1 MQKEAAAAVCSA
13 ASLFLFLHM
22 DMKNT
27 SQFSMVI
34 GPIRIYHLTDPAV
47 VDLVAN
53 APDPVLLAFRLLG
66 DFPLCTG
73 GSDGHALLDRSDQ
86 VIVAVN
92 VRVDFRARHSNII
105 RHM

>member
-27 SQFSMVI
+27 SQLSMVI
-34 GPIRIYHLTDPAV
+34 RPIRIYHLADPAV

-66 DFPLCTG
+66 DFPLCTE
-73 GSDGHALLDRSDQ
+73 ALMVTPSLTARIRSLLL
-86 VIVAVN
+86 
-92 VRVDFRARHSNII
+92 
-105 RHM
+105 